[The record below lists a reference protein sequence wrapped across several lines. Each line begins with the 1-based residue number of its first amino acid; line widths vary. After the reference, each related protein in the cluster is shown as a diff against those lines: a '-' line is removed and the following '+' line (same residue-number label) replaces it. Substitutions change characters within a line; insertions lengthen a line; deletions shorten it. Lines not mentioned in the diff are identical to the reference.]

1 MREIPEE
8 ILSDV
13 EKITDEV
20 IKYNNIDNLSW
31 MDVYNDVLTKL
42 NMNNRDDKD
51 ILLTNVVTMIT
62 RLDYDIEAIPF
73 ELKKY

>member
-1 MREIPEE
+1 MKEIQED
-8 ILSDV
+8 IINDV
-13 EKITDEV
+13 ERITNEV
-20 IKYNNIDNLSW
+20 VKYNNIDNLSW
-31 MDVYNDVLTKL
+31 MEVYNDVLTKL

-62 RLDYDIEAIPF
+62 RLGYDIEAIPF

>member
-1 MREIPEE
+1 MKEIQED
-8 ILSDV
+8 IINDV
-13 EKITDEV
+13 EIITNEV
-20 IKYNNIDNLSW
+20 VKYNNIDNLSW
-31 MDVYNDVLTKL
+31 MEVYNDVLTKL

-62 RLDYDIEAIPF
+62 RLGYDIEAIPF

>member
-1 MREIPEE
+1 MREIPED
-8 ILSDV
+8 IINDV
-13 EKITDEV
+13 EIITNEV
-20 IKYNNIDNLSW
+20 VKYNNKDNLSW
-31 MDVYNDVLTKL
+31 MEVYNDVLTKL

-62 RLDYDIEAIPF
+62 RLGYDIEAIPF